1 MKKLLLK
8 LGNLIA
14 ILLMFGPLI
23 IASFIRK
30 LKSVDFF
37 FLLTCTILY
46 DIYMYSVILKSNY
59 IDGLKKRYEQMKPEK
74 ILNIKV
80 SDKERIKIYENF
92 IEEII
97 NELK

>member
-1 MKKLLLK
+1 MKKSLLK

-23 IASFIRK
+23 VANFIGK
-30 LKSVDFF
+30 LKNVDFF
-37 FLLTCTILY
+37 FLLTCSILY

-59 IDGLKKRYEQMKPEK
+59 TDSLEKRYEQMKPEK

-97 NELK
+97 NKLK

>member
-1 MKKLLLK
+1 
-8 LGNLIA
+8 
-14 ILLMFGPLI
+14 
-23 IASFIRK
+23 
-30 LKSVDFF
+30 
-37 FLLTCTILY
+37 
-46 DIYMYSVILKSNY
+46 
-59 IDGLKKRYEQMKPEK
+59 MKPEK

>member
-1 MKKLLLK
+1 MKKILLK

-23 IASFIRK
+23 IASFISK

-37 FLLTCTILY
+37 FLLTCSIFY

-59 IDGLKKRYEQMKPEK
+59 TDGLEKRYEQMKPEK

>member
-14 ILLMFGPLI
+14 ISLMFGPLI
-23 IASFIRK
+23 IASFISK

-37 FLLTCTILY
+37 FLLTCSILY
-46 DIYMYSVILKSNY
+46 DIYMYSVVLKSNY
-59 IDGLKKRYEQMKPEK
+59 IDRLEKKYEQMKPKK